1 MAKRKSFQKNFKSY
15 LGIHELKRLGINPI
29 EEALKCVAELD
40 GVIKKSLD
48 AYDNMRGYGE
58 KNDAGTSY
66 ISTARTAIK
75 DKADI
80 YMGLSKFIY
89 PTLAAVAVQDLTED
103 TGEHEQISTSE
114 AIKIINSDPFR
125 RGTDEKVVEAMNRVE
140 SMQLL
145 PIGKK
150 DE

>member
-1 MAKRKSFQKNFKSY
+1 MAKRKSYQKNFKSY

-40 GVIKKSLD
+40 NVIKKSLD
-48 AYDNMRGYGE
+48 AYDSMRGYGE
-58 KNDAGTSY
+58 KNDSGTSY

-80 YMGLSKFIY
+80 YMGLSRFVY
-89 PTLAAVAVQDLTED
+89 PTLAAVAIQDMSED
-103 TGEHEQISTSE
+103 EGEREQISTSD
-114 AIKIINSDPFR
+114 AIKIINSDPFK
-125 RGTDEKVVEAMNRVE
+125 RGTDEKVVEAMTRVE

-145 PIGKK
+145 PVGKK